1 MNRNAAVSLVCIGL
15 VAGLVTC
22 SSNRPR
28 DRNAACI
35 VGKDTM
41 SVAEVQ
47 AMGPDSASL
56 KDKIARVALQMT
68 LSREAKLPCGNVT
81 EKGFYSDLSNQLAL
95 QTGTAWPVQSAAC
108 LYSAAKAL
116 RQKLL
121 TLPNARAVAEYVDSL
136 FARTVQLDSTVLR
149 SMAANDSLLA
159 LLDDKKTRADLEL
172 LLRSIFHISAKT
184 AYVLADFLI
193 SEDTEKTAITDVSS
207 YIKGLVA
214 DTHHQNRPA
223 PDVAAAKAA
232 FVQDPALALKYRP
245 QSLISDS
252 IKKHIQNL
260 EAIYKRQLKMHP
272 DLGGTVWVTFV
283 ILPDGSV
290 ASTQVHSADIGE
302 KGFLTPF
309 SQYVRRIRFSKIPD
323 TVGPM
328 TFEFPFEFSPEN

>member
-1 MNRNAAVSLVCIGL
+1 MNRQIVFLLVCTGL
-15 VAGLVTC
+15 IAALVLC
-22 SSNRPR
+22 SSRQPHGQ
-28 DRNAACI
+28 AACI

-47 AMGPDSASL
+47 VMGPDSASL
-56 KDKIARVALQMT
+56 KDKITRVALQMT
-68 LSREAKLPCGNVT
+68 LSREANLPCGNVA

-108 LYSAAKAL
+108 LYSAAKAV

-121 TLPNARAVAEYVDSL
+121 SLPSARAVTLYVDSL
-136 FARTVQLDSTVLR
+136 FKQTVRLDSTAVR
-149 SMAANDSLLA
+149 SMASNDSLLA
-159 LLDDKKTRADLEL
+159 MLDDKKTRADLEL

-193 SEDTEKTAITDVSS
+193 SEDTENTASTDVSS
-207 YIKGLVA
+207 YVKGLVA
-214 DTHHQNRPA
+214 DTHHESRRA
-223 PDVAAAKAA
+223 PDVVAAKAA

-245 QSLISDS
+245 QQEISDS
-252 IKKHIQNL
+252 IKKHTQNL

-272 DLGGTVWVTFV
+272 NLGGTVWVTFV
-283 ILPDGSV
+283 ILPDGNV

-302 KGFLTPF
+302 KDFLTPF

-323 TVGPM
+323 TIGPM